1 MLDLLA
7 PDELPQV
14 PLHVLSLKDEL
25 GLHLENSVE
34 LDYVRVVQISTLRN
48 LTQNRGRKS
57 VVQTAIASR
66 HVNCAH

>member
-1 MLDLLA
+1 MFDLLA
-7 PDELPQV
+7 PNELPQV

-25 GLHLENSVE
+25 GLYLENSVE
-34 LDYVRVVQISTLRN
+34 LDYIRVVQIITLRN

-57 VVQTAIASR
+57 IVQTAIAGC